1 MAIPHDRQSSTEAI
15 PFRPRSLPATDTVG
29 LTDARAL
36 PDESFSK
43 SWLSITLPEGEKERL
58 ARTAAV
64 NFVIR
69 QRLEFERL
77 PLHGVILLVGPPGT
91 GKTTLARGLAD
102 RVARM
107 LDGFGQFAFLEIN
120 PHTLASSSLG
130 RSQQAVEQLFSTTI
144 AETANGGPLVV
155 LIDEVETIATDRGQL
170 SFEANPA
177 DVHRAVDAALVG
189 LDHVARKH
197 REVLFVAT
205 SNFPEAIDD
214 ALMSRADLVM
224 NVALPD
230 RSARYAILNDV
241 LEAFAAA
248 YPEAQQLLDPA
259 LLDKAA
265 DISDGLDG
273 RRLRKVVAA
282 AAGRSEASTVDPGQL
297 TGQDLLDAITDA
309 TGSETST
316 EDSR

>member
-1 MAIPHDRQSSTEAI
+1 M
-15 PFRPRSLPATDTVG
+15 
-29 LTDARAL
+29 L
-36 PDESFSK
+36 PDDSFSD
-43 SWLSITLPEGEKERL
+43 SWSSIVLPEGEKERI

-69 QRLEFERL
+69 QRLGFEQV

-107 LDGFGQFAFLEIN
+107 LDGLGQFAFLEVN
-120 PHTLASSSLG
+120 PHALASSSLG
-130 RSQQAVEQLFSTTI
+130 RSQQAVEQLFATTI

-205 SNFPEAIDD
+205 SNFPQAIDD
-214 ALMSRADLVM
+214 ALMSRADLVV

-230 RSARYAILNDV
+230 RAARRAIFEDV
-241 LEAFAAA
+241 LRAFVAA
-248 YPEAQQLLDPA
+248 YPDAHELLDPT

-265 DISDGLDG
+265 DISGGLDG
-273 RRLRKVVAA
+273 RRLRKIIAA
-282 AAGRSEASTVDPGQL
+282 AAGRSEASTLDPGL
-297 TGQDLLDAITDA
+297 LAGRDLLDAITDA
-309 TGSETST
+309 SGSEANVE
-316 EDSR
+316 EDR